1 MGKVKKVIGILL
13 IVVGVSLILSVTYKK
28 YVTTKKNNQLIEDFR
43 ADINKPQVEEDDDDY
58 VEQEDEEIDIDKI
71 NAMAIMEIPSIDLM
85 QGVVEGIQDSVI
97 KYYLGH
103 FPESAEPGEEGNFAV
118 AGHRVSSYTDA
129 FVNLYKVKPGD
140 DIKITTREKVYTYT
154 VNEVFVVEPEDV
166 YVLEETDE
174 ATITL
179 VTCTVGGKQ
188 RVIVKGNLKTSEE
201 L

>member
-1 MGKVKKVIGILL
+1 MEKFKKIIGILL
-13 IVVGVSLILSVTYKK
+13 IVIGVSLIASVGYKK
-28 YVTTKKNNQLIEDFR
+28 YVTTKKNNQLIEEFR
-43 ADINKPQVEEDDDDY
+43 ESINEPQVENESDDY
-58 VEQEDEEIDIDKI
+58 VEEQEDKIDIDEI

-103 FPESAEPGEEGNFAV
+103 FPESALPGEKGNFAV

-154 VNEVFVVEPEDV
+154 INEVFVVEPEDV

-188 RVIVKGNLKTSEE
+188 RVIVKGNLKTTEE

>member
-1 MGKVKKVIGILL
+1 MEKFKKIIGILL
-13 IVVGVSLILSVTYKK
+13 IVIGVSLIASVGYKK
-28 YVTTKKNNQLIEDFR
+28 YVTTKKNNQLIEEFR
-43 ADINKPQVEEDDDDY
+43 ESINEPQVEDESDDY
-58 VEQEDEEIDIDKI
+58 VEEQEDKIDIDEI

-103 FPESAEPGEEGNFAV
+103 FPESALPGEKGNFAV

-154 VNEVFVVEPEDV
+154 INEVFVVEPEDV
-166 YVLEETDE
+166 YVLEETDD

-188 RVIVKGNLKTSEE
+188 RVIVKGNLKTTEE